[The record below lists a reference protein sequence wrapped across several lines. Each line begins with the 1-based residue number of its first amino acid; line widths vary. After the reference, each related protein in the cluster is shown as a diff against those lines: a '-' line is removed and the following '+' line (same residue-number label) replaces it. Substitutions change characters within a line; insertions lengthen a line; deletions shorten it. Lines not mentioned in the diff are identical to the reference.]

1 VRLVETLGIPE
12 LTSEQIEELC
22 LIAEKA
28 ARRHILS
35 RVFPKKIESL
45 DISAEAEGTRPVA
58 LEIDVAVTLS
68 PSMKDFDVQKV
79 VDEAVRQAFSSAE
92 KHLRELSCRSQK

>member
-1 VRLVETLGIPE
+1 MEALGIPE

-28 ARRHILS
+28 AREHVLS
-35 RVFPKKIESL
+35 KVPSKKIETL

-58 LEIDVAVTLS
+58 LRIDVAVTLS
-68 PSMKDFDVQKV
+68 PSMKSFDVKKL
-79 VDEAVRQAFSSAE
+79 VDEAVREAFVSAE
-92 KHLRELSCRSQK
+92 KHLREIACHSQK

>member
-1 VRLVETLGIPE
+1 MEALGIPE

-28 ARRHILS
+28 AREHVLS
-35 RVFPKKIESL
+35 KVPSKKIETL

-58 LEIDVAVTLS
+58 LRVDAAVTLS
-68 PSMKDFDVQKV
+68 PSMKNFNAQKL
-79 VDEAVRQAFSSAE
+79 VDEAVGEAFSSAE
-92 KHLRELSCRSQK
+92 KHLRLLACHSQK

>member
-1 VRLVETLGIPE
+1 MEALGIPE

-28 ARRHILS
+28 AREHVLS
-35 RVFPKKIESL
+35 KVPSKKIETL

-58 LEIDVAVTLS
+58 LRIDVAVTLS
-68 PSMKDFDVQKV
+68 PSLKSFDVKKL
-79 VDEAVRQAFSSAE
+79 VDEAVREAFISAE
-92 KHLRELSCRSQK
+92 KHLREIACHSQK